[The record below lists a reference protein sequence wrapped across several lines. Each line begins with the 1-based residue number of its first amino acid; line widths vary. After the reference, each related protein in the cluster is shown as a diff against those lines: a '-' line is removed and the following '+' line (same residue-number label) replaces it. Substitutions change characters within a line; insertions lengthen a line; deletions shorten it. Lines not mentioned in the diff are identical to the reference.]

1 MRTWVAAPIA
11 KTILEDAITAL
22 DIEPSSG
29 GIPKEYR
36 YFDTKYITV
45 PNVIGMS
52 KKEARQQ
59 LKNFTIE
66 YSGTGD
72 TVISTSPSA
81 GSSVVLNSTI
91 RLMLG

>member
-1 MRTWVAAPIA
+1 
-11 KTILEDAITAL
+11 
-22 DIEPSSG
+22 
-29 GIPKEYR
+29 
-36 YFDTKYITV
+36 
-45 PNVIGMS
+45 MS